1 MRPERAFAAHGCA
14 VNQPV
19 DVSNLT
25 VTRVLELREQT
36 ALPTIDLPKLDQA
49 TAPALLACAFNALDA
64 ESADCLSYLALAIER
79 AQTPADA
86 RVCSAIA
93 LVVLDLDS
101 GTLSNIGAWIE
112 RFNQSKD
119 APLAH
124 PLAQFWARLGD
135 LVAHSYDDSVI
146 DQTRLRA
153 SANGT
158 LELFGAL
165 DSGVSADTQVVA
177 GQMLLNYAIDRGET
191 ALVDLIISVV
201 THPKLLDKAQPVTR
215 ARFLEELGH
224 VQFGRRKVAEA
235 KDAWFRAQ
243 ETAQKHELAAAGFN
257 ARIGL
262 VRELLDER
270 DYSAAEKLMEAFR
283 FAGGPGRAYQ
293 VVRYKHLR
301 ARYSLLK
308 KNYNAANVEIDE
320 ALALADRI
328 GIPNTAL
335 HLYLQEKAQVLFCLG
350 KGQQG
355 EELLN
360 CADDLEVG
368 SSGTAVK
375 ANALLMRALRLVANR
390 PDEAHD
396 ALAQG
401 LELASSIGFTR
412 FLRSIPEAAA
422 RICKLALESDIQP
435 SFVKQAILE
444 RKLPAPVGTGEQWP
458 WPLRI
463 KALGALTV
471 ELDEKPLSFPGRTQ
485 GKPLELLCYLAT
497 SADMHADSISLCA
510 ALWSTEDT
518 GKSQK
523 SLETTVSRL
532 RKLLGRDDLVR
543 VAGGQVS
550 LDTGAVWCDWAHMKF
565 LAQQLVSATA
575 TTDAHV
581 RIDIESTTKSLL
593 NCYRGQFLSGS
604 EETPWLLG
612 RRDDA
617 IQRFVAAALAA
628 KTAWTRQGQSYTVI
642 SFLES
647 ALLHEPLSESLVT
660 SLMQHYAAYQQPAD
674 ALRIYRFFRNQ
685 LSLRTGLKPSAA
697 VESLKASLLA

>member
-1 MRPERAFAAHGCA
+1 
-14 VNQPV
+14 
-19 DVSNLT
+19 
-25 VTRVLELREQT
+25 
-36 ALPTIDLPKLDQA
+36 
-49 TAPALLACAFNALDA
+49 
-64 ESADCLSYLALAIER
+64 
-79 AQTPADA
+79 
-86 RVCSAIA
+86 
-93 LVVLDLDS
+93 
-101 GTLSNIGAWIE
+101 
-112 RFNQSKD
+112 
-119 APLAH
+119 
-124 PLAQFWARLGD
+124 
-135 LVAHSYDDSVI
+135 
-146 DQTRLRA
+146 
-153 SANGT
+153 
-158 LELFGAL
+158 
-165 DSGVSADTQVVA
+165 
-177 GQMLLNYAIDRGET
+177 
-191 ALVDLIISVV
+191 
-201 THPKLLDKAQPVTR
+201 
-215 ARFLEELGH
+215 
-224 VQFGRRKVAEA
+224 
-235 KDAWFRAQ
+235 
-243 ETAQKHELAAAGFN
+243 
-257 ARIGL
+257 
-262 VRELLDER
+262 
-270 DYSAAEKLMEAFR
+270 
-283 FAGGPGRAYQ
+283 
-293 VVRYKHLR
+293 
-301 ARYSLLK
+301 
-308 KNYNAANVEIDE
+308 
-320 ALALADRI
+320 
-328 GIPNTAL
+328 
-335 HLYLQEKAQVLFCLG
+335 
-350 KGQQG
+350 
-355 EELLN
+355 
-360 CADDLEVG
+360 
-368 SSGTAVK
+368 
-375 ANALLMRALRLVANR
+375 
-390 PDEAHD
+390 
-396 ALAQG
+396 
-401 LELASSIGFTR
+401 
-412 FLRSIPEAAA
+412 
-422 RICKLALESDIQP
+422 
-435 SFVKQAILE
+435 
-444 RKLPAPVGTGEQWP
+444 
-458 WPLRI
+458 LRI